1 MLQNHSFLQC
11 LLKTN
16 LIIYS
21 GDVTTFVEKDQ
32 VKSPFDI
39 AMNHKANCFYVVT
52 NVAHIIT
59 KITSSGIY
67 PTLLFSFFFPSQLL
81 MEHDC
86 QLTHTHTHKHIQE
99 LSMLLLEV
107 DNQEALT
114 ELAQVQ
120 ASMIHVE

>member
-32 VKSPFDI
+32 VKSPFAI

-59 KITSSGIY
+59 KITSSGI
-67 PTLLFSFFFPSQLL
+67 
-81 MEHDC
+81 
-86 QLTHTHTHKHIQE
+86 
-99 LSMLLLEV
+99 
-107 DNQEALT
+107 
-114 ELAQVQ
+114 
-120 ASMIHVE
+120 